1 MLWDI
6 FLMVLNIS
14 IISCYTIIVVFVLR
28 ALLLKW
34 ERKYA
39 YLLWFVVFI
48 NLCIPYR
55 VSGPFSLVPSWV
67 ADFDISK
74 QNETVQKDYLPNEEI
89 VQIEVM
95 PGDKNGETVFS
106 QTSNEVTYHNYEAE
120 AEMSA
125 SNGIPGTD
133 SNSETVYFDIMN
145 EDKEESKNYFLVI
158 VWLAGIGLIGAWNIG
173 GLIKLRK
180 NLANA
185 VSLSETDSSI
195 KVAQKIN
202 SPFLWGIFSPIIYLP
217 ENIDTE
223 ERTYIIAHENYHK
236 KRKDHIFKPVI
247 FMISLIHWFNPFV
260 WAAYILFVR
269 DMEISCD
276 EAVIANADEDI
287 RKKYAASLLKYAARQ
302 NGYTLTPITF
312 GEPSLKSRIKN
323 ILQYK
328 KRNIV
333 ISAIILCYVIIIML
347 GLSFKPQQKKVQV
360 KLDIQEENYEQD
372 VIDTLD
378 HDFRSYSAQ
387 SQQAEWKSG
396 IIKAADGQNKY
407 TTMLM
412 ESDIVSGKVSDFRT
426 FSYEEEHNGKKNSI
440 AYVMAGKK
448 DKEAISGSL
457 WFVGENTVL
466 PVMQHITITESQM
479 ETIAFK
485 ENTYVIINYQA
496 DNRID
501 GRILPITNDILSSE
515 IMPDIFGKKKIGDL
529 EGTILCTNTAYDV
542 ECMVDS
548 SGEKSVYNWY
558 GQTTKEYAFWL
569 TDENTYKEMDAR
581 VMTQEEIA
589 LIPYG
594 NAIIEK
600 VQQQYPNA
608 QKQYIIRENGIV
620 NVNICEESQD
630 GESAHFS
637 FMTFAIRGNQEA
649 EFIESGDGVYLLH
662 MAEEAS
668 YNYFLAFFG
677 GQEQF
682 LPNDITILPWYEQ
695 DWQPD
700 IAYET
705 ADKSQNYLIGQ
716 EEKLTGLEQIRL
728 DGLVPYYGIVSG
740 DRDNMELF
748 FQYCNT
754 AVATTVTARR
764 RMAYEWINK
773 IGKTESFEVYGTNL
787 IDTVLIRTM
796 EGKYL
801 RINHPFSSNYSEVP
815 ALYESDFDKD
825 GEQEL
830 VLMGGFGYHGTGLY
844 QEQLFIVDKGTDGV
858 WGAYE
863 FSEEIYLPVIEQHIS
878 SVYSEGSLKLQIDG
892 EEVST
897 FTGEEAELDPSSKYC
912 VGSQEYFGYGECGIV
927 EKFKK
932 DKIVGAKDNENKKII
947 LDTKLGIYSD
957 TNFSGIFPGDHFIAA
972 FSYKG
977 EGNWQLEEYRYLFEA

>member
-1 MLWDI
+1 
-6 FLMVLNIS
+6 MVLNIS

-89 VQIEVM
+89 VQIEVI

-106 QTSNEVTYHNYEAE
+106 QTSNGVTYHNYEAE

-333 ISAIILCYVIIIML
+333 ISAIILCCVIIIML

-360 KLDIQEENYEQD
+360 K
-372 VIDTLD
+372 T
-378 HDFRSYSAQ
+378 
-387 SQQAEWKSG
+387 
-396 IIKAADGQNKY
+396 
-407 TTMLM
+407 
-412 ESDIVSGKVSDFRT
+412 
-426 FSYEEEHNGKKNSI
+426 
-440 AYVMAGKK
+440 
-448 DKEAISGSL
+448 
-457 WFVGENTVL
+457 
-466 PVMQHITITESQM
+466 
-479 ETIAFK
+479 
-485 ENTYVIINYQA
+485 
-496 DNRID
+496 
-501 GRILPITNDILSSE
+501 
-515 IMPDIFGKKKIGDL
+515 
-529 EGTILCTNTAYDV
+529 
-542 ECMVDS
+542 
-548 SGEKSVYNWY
+548 
-558 GQTTKEYAFWL
+558 
-569 TDENTYKEMDAR
+569 
-581 VMTQEEIA
+581 
-589 LIPYG
+589 
-594 NAIIEK
+594 
-600 VQQQYPNA
+600 
-608 QKQYIIRENGIV
+608 
-620 NVNICEESQD
+620 
-630 GESAHFS
+630 
-637 FMTFAIRGNQEA
+637 
-649 EFIESGDGVYLLH
+649 
-662 MAEEAS
+662 
-668 YNYFLAFFG
+668 
-677 GQEQF
+677 
-682 LPNDITILPWYEQ
+682 
-695 DWQPD
+695 
-700 IAYET
+700 
-705 ADKSQNYLIGQ
+705 
-716 EEKLTGLEQIRL
+716 
-728 DGLVPYYGIVSG
+728 
-740 DRDNMELF
+740 
-748 FQYCNT
+748 
-754 AVATTVTARR
+754 
-764 RMAYEWINK
+764 
-773 IGKTESFEVYGTNL
+773 
-787 IDTVLIRTM
+787 
-796 EGKYL
+796 
-801 RINHPFSSNYSEVP
+801 
-815 ALYESDFDKD
+815 
-825 GEQEL
+825 
-830 VLMGGFGYHGTGLY
+830 
-844 QEQLFIVDKGTDGV
+844 
-858 WGAYE
+858 
-863 FSEEIYLPVIEQHIS
+863 
-878 SVYSEGSLKLQIDG
+878 
-892 EEVST
+892 
-897 FTGEEAELDPSSKYC
+897 
-912 VGSQEYFGYGECGIV
+912 
-927 EKFKK
+927 
-932 DKIVGAKDNENKKII
+932 
-947 LDTKLGIYSD
+947 
-957 TNFSGIFPGDHFIAA
+957 
-972 FSYKG
+972 
-977 EGNWQLEEYRYLFEA
+977 